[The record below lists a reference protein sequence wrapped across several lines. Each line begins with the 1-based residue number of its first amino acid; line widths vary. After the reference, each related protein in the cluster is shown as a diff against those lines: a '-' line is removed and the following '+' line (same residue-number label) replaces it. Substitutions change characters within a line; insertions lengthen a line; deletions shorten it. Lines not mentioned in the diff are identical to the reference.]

1 MRATMT
7 QDVNIKKYW
16 ETIHSVAQEHGVGS
30 RAHDRA
36 MEGLLRYMKG
46 VSTIENSYYL
56 PL

>member
-1 MRATMT
+1 MT